1 MKSSSIFTLTHPQ
14 GELRNYR
21 AIDGSTGSQVCIG
34 DVGYVQGSA
43 WAMMA
48 ITLTGHTETEAWQ
61 IVNLVDQ
68 QNVFLASVA
77 VLGATSREHA
87 ANMALRSFNVDM
99 GGIAT
104 AREYDVIDAPA
115 FVLKRLLDLDSRAIY
130 KARVT
135 QEEISTTFQR
145 LTNKPV
151 IWDGV
156 APISHSCSKRLVD
169 DMTLNDYYS
178 ELTTKAQ
185 PEAIQAELLDGSEM
199 GQYDAIVSQVT
210 RLDALSNRILI
221 AMGKAA
227 DEVKPVN
234 VTKTDP
240 FKKHGVVNVAQ
251 IFELSDGQTIT
262 IVYHNPDSTP
272 SRLDAKDLL
281 TSWKFM
287 LNKRDVTAVLQ
298 PKSGKDLNVN
308 DLAKRMMK
316 IAEANSARFVR
327 TQERKAI
334 AEKALSE
341 LDAIE
346 QEKREIIAALEK
358 EIAELEAEL
367 DKPLGEAVASAAT
380 GTITGSNQDPQIAKY
395 NLTVNADGDI
405 VNKQGEGFSSRSIA
419 QRLMSNYNLEGYV
432 PKRTAA
438 GYVLHR
444 FNDAHFKQTGKILV
458 GNPTISDMVL
468 TGTPRLIFE
477 RFGREFVVTET
488 DVTGRDR
495 FETVDL
501 ISRLT
506 IAEAGE
512 DGNDKFFFSS
522 VMEAYRQTSKALDG
536 MSIEQFNA
544 TKLAKTPE
552 SDYTTSALM
561 ASGEMDQPIDL
572 RKKKA
577 IQAQED
583 KKSELNA
590 GLDKLRDA
598 NGKLNPLSDNA
609 MERVKAVEEMN
620 FDELLDFQPEFV
632 KFMHKNKS
640 EDEIAKLVKDRQFD
654 LIKRTAQNSTGPD
667 YLKANQL
674 LYPALKAQVDELIN
688 DPDAAF
694 YQMKLE
700 QLQKVKQL
708 LQENGIVVEEP
719 NATQAPES
727 TRYDI
732 KNPNP
737 RRRKKAGLVRI
748 TKRED
753 GLYDVMLQQGT
764 VGGEY
769 VGQVDGIKTWLATR
783 MQSFSDA
790 LDGVTSWEK
799 VAKQLTLTSGE
810 DLLGIDQFAEQEPAK
825 PTPAEIK
832 PDDRVLSSFKQSA
845 TAMLQEPNVRNI
857 SLGGKSYNN
866 RTKALID
873 LALIMAELDN
883 GHEALD
889 IADELQYM
897 LNQNSDLRKYSV
909 MMPRLDRVTAGKV
922 SNKVRRLNLALSEA
936 GTSLKLVTSKDTIT
950 LAGDDKNFQR
960 VPIYT
965 GNASDDKPFYVLQA
979 DQAGAGQDYSALIG
993 AVVDYLNED
1002 KSVERKIIL
1011 FGHNNQVIDSAT
1023 RQLSDPLK
1031 AQFQAIYDKAKK
1043 GQLEYNQKRT
1053 AAIAASTGTGEP
1065 LDHGVLNVPLD
1076 KRGNGSL
1083 DSQIDKAMAE
1093 QAQAD
1098 KEKREAKIAA
1108 NKDLQDQ
1115 AKAMFET
1122 LTNAEIQHYADKAGI
1137 ALGEAKAELKGDA
1150 HFNPEKA
1157 ISVYTALKDVVAK
1170 QAQGL
1175 EQPADPAPE
1184 QATDPEVTEVN
1195 QDEQWL
1201 DQVIDGSVDLAALNM
1216 DDFEAVAMK
1225 YADDTSS
1232 PIYAKLEQALNQIMD
1247 AKMTKAKGVA
1257 A

>member
-14 GELRNYR
+14 GDVRNYR
-21 AIDGSTGSQVCIG
+21 AIDGSSGSHTCLG
-34 DVGYVQGSA
+34 NVGYVQGSA

-48 ITLTGHTETEAWQ
+48 IVLAGHTESEAWQ

-68 QNVFLASVA
+68 QNVFFASVA

-87 ANMALRSFNVDM
+87 ANMALRTFNGDV
-99 GGIAT
+99 GGAAT
-104 AREYDVIDAPA
+104 ANYYDVIDAPT
-115 FVLKRLLDLDSRAIY
+115 FVLKRLLDLDSRAVY

-135 QEEISTTFQR
+135 QEEITTLYQR
-145 LTNKPV
+145 LTNRPV
-151 IWDGV
+151 TWDGDQLK
-156 APISHSCSKRLVD
+156 SHSCGKRLVD
-169 DMTLNDYYS
+169 DMVLNDYYS

-185 PEAIQAELLDGSEM
+185 PEVIQAELLDGSEM

-298 PKSGKDLNVN
+298 PKSGKDLNIN

-316 IAEANSARFVR
+316 IAEANSARFKR
-327 TQERKAI
+327 NQEKKVE
-334 AEKALSE
+334 AEAALNE
-341 LDAIE
+341 LDVIE
-346 QEKREIIAALEK
+346 QEKRQLIADLEK
-358 EIAELEAEL
+358 EIAELEAQL
-367 DKPLGEAVASAAT
+367 DKPLGETVASAT
-380 GTITGSNQDPQIAKY
+380 NGTITGSNQDPQIAKY

-444 FNDAHFKQTGKILV
+444 FNDAHFKETGKIFI
-458 GNPTISDMVL
+458 GNPQISDVVT

-477 RFGREFVVTET
+477 RFGREFVVTED
-488 DVTGRDR
+488 DVMGRDR

-501 ISRLT
+501 ISRLS
-506 IAEAGE
+506 IPAQGE
-512 DGNDKFFFSS
+512 GKDIFFFGS
-522 VMEAYRQTSKALDG
+522 VMDAYRQTSKELDG
-536 MSIEQFNA
+536 MSIEDFNA

-552 SDYTTSALM
+552 SDFTTSALM
-561 ASGEMDQPIDL
+561 ASGEMDQPVDM

-583 KKSELNA
+583 KKANLNA
-590 GLDKLRDA
+590 ELDQLRDE
-598 NGKLNPLSDNA
+598 NGKLNPLSDNP
-609 MERVKAVEEMN
+609 MERVKAIDEMN
-620 FDELLDFQPEFV
+620 FDELLNFEPEFV
-632 KFMHKNKS
+632 RFMHKNKS
-640 EDEIAKLVKDRQFD
+640 EDEIQKLIKDRQFH
-654 LIKRTAQNSTGPD
+654 LIKRTAQNSTDPD

-674 LYPALKAQVDELIN
+674 LYPALKAQVDELMN
-688 DPDAAF
+688 DPDEALYTF
-694 YQMKLE
+694 KLE

-737 RRRKKAGLVRI
+737 RRRKKSGLVRI

-769 VGQVDGIKTWLATR
+769 VGQVDGIKSWLATR

-790 LDGVTSWEK
+790 IDGVTSWEK
-799 VAKQLTLTSGE
+799 VAKQLSLTSGE
-810 DLLGIDQFAEQEPAK
+810 DLLGIEQFAEQEPDK
-825 PTPAEIK
+825 PTVAEVAQDK
-832 PDDRVLSSFKQSA
+832 RVLKGFKESA
-845 TAMLQEPNVRNI
+845 NALIDEPNVRNI

-866 RTKALID
+866 RAKALVD
-873 LALIMAELDN
+873 LALKMAELDN
-883 GHEALD
+883 GHEALE
-889 IADELQYM
+889 IADELQYL

-922 SNKVRRLNLALSEA
+922 SNKVRRLNSALSEA

-979 DQAGAGQDYSALIG
+979 DQAGAGQDYSTLIG
-993 AVVDYLNED
+993 AIVDYLNED
-1002 KSVERKIIL
+1002 KSIERKIIL
-1011 FGHNNQVIDSAT
+1011 FGHNSQVIDSAT

-1053 AAIAASTGTGEP
+1053 ATTAASTGTGEP
-1065 LDHGVLNVPLD
+1065 LDHGVLNVPLE

-1098 KEKREAKIAA
+1098 QNQREAKIAA

-1122 LTNAEIQHYADKAGI
+1122 LTNEEIQHYADKAGI

-1150 HFNPEKA
+1150 HFNPAKA

-1175 EQPADPAPE
+1175 EQPAAEPE
-1184 QATDPEVTEVN
+1184 QAVDPEVTEVN